1 MSGFDNEVLYADNVD
16 FSGNQQVTG
25 QFTTDGQMLIGSTTA
40 PNIRV
45 GTLSSSGGSI
55 TFTAGSG
62 TLNVA
67 VTSSA
72 IAGQLLKSGGIGVD
86 PSYTTATYPS
96 TAGLVGKIIKSNGTN
111 WVGSTETYADPG
123 TSGNILTSDGTN
135 WTSAA
140 PAPSGMSWSVI
151 TADQNITVG
160 NGYIC
165 NKAGLLTLTL
175 PASPTAGNLFSVT
188 GMNTALGWKIAQN
201 ANQQIFIGTSSTT
214 IGAGGSLASI
224 NIRDSADFVCV
235 VGGASA
241 VWNVTSSVGNLTIV

>member
-1 MSGFDNEVLYADNVD
+1 
-16 FSGNQQVTG
+16 
-25 QFTTDGQMLIGSTTA
+25 MLIGSTAA

-45 GTLSSSGGSI
+45 ATLTAGNNI
-55 TFTAGSG
+55 TPSNGSG
-62 TLNVA
+62 TITLNVTGTTNHA
-67 VTSSA
+67 IQVGNASASLTSLATGSSGQVLQSA
-72 IAGQLLKSGGIGVD
+72 GAGAD
-86 PSYTTATYPS
+86 PAFSTATYPA
-96 TAGLVGKIIKSNGTN
+96 TAGS
-111 WVGSTETYADPG
+111 
-123 TSGNILTSDGTN
+123 SGNVLTSDGTN
-135 WTSAA
+135 WTSSPPAA
-140 PAPSGMSWSVI
+140 GGMTWSVI

-188 GMNTALGWKIAQN
+188 GINTALGWKVAQN

-214 IGAGGSLASI
+214 IGTGGSLASI

-241 VWNVTSSVGNLTIV
+241 VWNVISSIGNLTVV